1 MATKTGSSG
10 VVKIRD
16 ADDSGAVAVVGEVRT
31 FSIETSADTI
41 EDSVMGDSARTYLAG
56 LESSTVSIE
65 CYWDDADAQQLE
77 LDGRNVID
85 FEIYPTGTGAG
96 EKYYSGEGI
105 VTSKSITTSFDGMV
119 EASFSIQVSGAVT
132 EATA

>member
-1 MATKTGSSG
+1 MATATGSSG
-10 VVKIRD
+10 VVKIGLNGG
-16 ADDSGAVAVVGEVRT
+16 SVAVVGEVRS

-41 EDSVMGDSARTYLAG
+41 EDSVVGDSARTYKTG

-65 CYWDDADAQQLE
+65 CYWDGADAPQAD
-77 LDGRNVID
+77 LDGRADVD
-85 FEIYPTGTGAG
+85 FEIYPTGTGTG
-96 EKYYSGEGI
+96 EKYYTGGGI
-105 VTSKSITTSFDGMV
+105 VTSKSINTSFDGMV

>member
-10 VVKIRD
+10 VVKI
-16 ADDSGAVAVVGEVRT
+16 AANGGSVAVVGEVRT

-41 EDSVMGDSARTYLAG
+41 EDSVMGQSARTYLAG

-65 CYWDDADAQQLE
+65 CYWDDSDAQQLE
-77 LDGRNVID
+77 LDGGADID
-85 FEIYPTGTGAG
+85 FEIYPTGTATG
-96 EKYYSGEGI
+96 EKYYSGGGI
-105 VTSKSITTSFDGMV
+105 VTSKSINTSFDGMV

>member
-10 VVKIRD
+10 VVKIA
-16 ADDSGAVAVVGEVRT
+16 ADGGSVAVVGEVRT

-41 EDSVMGDSARTYLAG
+41 EDSVMGDNARTYLAG

-65 CYWDDADAQQLE
+65 CYWDDSDAQQLE
-77 LDGRNVID
+77 LDGRNDID
-85 FEIYPTGTGAG
+85 FEIYPTGTATG
-96 EKYYSGEGI
+96 EKYYTGGGI
-105 VTSKSITTSFDGMV
+105 VTSKSISTSFDGMV
-119 EASFSIQVSGAVT
+119 EASFSVQVSGAVT

>member
-10 VVKIRD
+10 VVKIA
-16 ADDSGAVAVVGEVRT
+16 ADGGSVAVVGEVRT

-41 EDSVMGDSARTYLAG
+41 EDSVMGDTARTYLSG

-65 CYWDDADAQQLE
+65 CYWDDADAQQLV
-77 LDGRNVID
+77 LDGRADID
-85 FEIYPTGTGAG
+85 FEIYPTGTATG
-96 EKYYSGEGI
+96 EKYYSGGGI
-105 VTSKSITTSFDGMV
+105 VTSKSISTSFDGMV
-119 EASFSIQVSGAVT
+119 EASFSVQVSGAVT